1 MDLVQQLRRDEGVR
15 HTPYLDS
22 KGILTVGVGRNLRDV
37 PFSDDEIN
45 LMLVNDIK
53 DKMKQLSAFNWYN
66 ELDEVRKAAVTNWA
80 FNVGVH
86 GLLNFPHAVAAIAR
100 KDWATVNSE
109 MLDSQWARQV
119 GDRANRLALQML
131 KGEWQ

>member
-15 HTPYLDS
+15 HSPYLDS
-22 KGILTVGVGRNLRDV
+22 RGVLTVGVGRNLRDV

-53 DKMKQLSAFNWYN
+53 DKMKQLSAFEWYN
-66 ELDEVRKAAVTNWA
+66 TLDDVRKAAVTNWA

-86 GLLNFPHAVAAIAR
+86 GLLGFPHAIAALAK
-100 KDWATVNSE
+100 KDWATANTE
-109 MLDSQWARQV
+109 MMDSAWSRQV
-119 GDRANRLALQML
+119 GERANRLAKQILT
-131 KGEWQ
+131 GEWQ